1 MKRLFSF
8 VGVMGTVLLAS
19 AQLTGISIENVFEHN
34 GTVGDIPAG
43 YTTYRI
49 YAQLT
54 NELDFVSAIYG
65 DDSAPMSLQSTG
77 NIYQTPLGGLIG
89 TDINSAFFFGFPE
102 LEYDSWFTVDAEF
115 AGDGLGEIGSA
126 VAPGSQAFTDFENG
140 QGFLVN
146 DAFGASW
153 FTTFACAQELDDLTA
168 CAEGRIGFAGDD
180 LKVLIAQITTN
191 GDLTGIFNLQVFPNG
206 IQAEAAY
213 NTGLTFSS
221 SVGAVFGCTDEDA
234 TNYDNTATEDDGSC
248 TYPCALQ
255 FIENSLTV
263 TSPTCAGGNDGA
275 IQIQA
280 EGAQISDDFYI
291 DNNPIAQNFGN
302 FSVLVSGL
310 HTLYV
315 YDGAGCVD
323 SLEVD
328 IPATA
333 PLVITAELTTP
344 VTCHND
350 SDGEITISGTT
361 GGSGD
366 YEYSISSNPGFTSS
380 TTFSGLGGDIVVGA
394 VYQFVVQDVQTGCI
408 SEPQPSTVQ
417 TGAPANTPGVYVS
430 NPTPVNVFLGQA
442 GVPADLWIGNAT
454 CFDQANGEIYLTATG
469 GSNLGFEYSV
479 DGINYAPSPIPVSGG
494 TFSVMARESNG
505 CMGTL
510 EDDVVVGPDPIVVN
524 AAAQAETC
532 VGDNNGEVS
541 WTPTGGTGA
550 YTYTVDEEVVTGVSA
565 AGLEPGTYD
574 VTVTDANT
582 CSVTETV
589 EVEAAVAINVS
600 TSVTDASCFGGNDG
614 VIVVNA
620 TGGSGTF
627 QYSEDGTN
635 YLQNNEFTGLT
646 AGAYTVFVQ
655 DQFGCIENGSATVGE
670 AEEIVVTATIST
682 GSATGEGT
690 IDVFVEGGTLP
701 FEYEWIGEGVSGLT
715 TQDLDSIS
723 TGTYIVEVTDANG
736 CSTVETFDITTD
748 IREIEAGVIATVYP
762 NPSQGLF
769 TVDIVGGFQGQ
780 VQYFVVDARGRQ
792 FTSGQW
798 NGLDGFFRTQLDLSN
813 AEAGM
818 YRLVMLANGR
828 PTSMQLVKTQ

>member
-1 MKRLFSF
+1 MEKSQSQEPLEAVVIMSIRFHRIPVLHRQPRL
-8 VGVMGTVLLAS
+8 G
-19 AQLTGISIENVFEHN
+19 
-34 GTVGDIPAG
+34 
-43 YTTYRI
+43 
-49 YAQLT
+49 
-54 NELDFVSAIYG
+54 
-65 DDSAPMSLQSTG
+65 
-77 NIYQTPLGGLIG
+77 LGGG
-89 TDINSAFFFGFPE
+89 NS
-102 LEYDSWFTVDAEF
+102 
-115 AGDGLGEIGSA
+115 
-126 VAPGSQAFTDFENG
+126 
-140 QGFLVN
+140 
-146 DAFGASW
+146 
-153 FTTFACAQELDDLTA
+153 
-168 CAEGRIGFAGDD
+168 
-180 LKVLIAQITTN
+180 
-191 GDLTGIFNLQVFPNG
+191 
-206 IQAEAAY
+206 
-213 NTGLTFSS
+213 
-221 SVGAVFGCTDEDA
+221 
-234 TNYDNTATEDDGSC
+234 
-248 TYPCALQ
+248 
-255 FIENSLTV
+255 
-263 TSPTCAGGNDGA
+263 
-275 IQIQA
+275 
-280 EGAQISDDFYI
+280 
-291 DNNPIAQNFGN
+291 
-302 FSVLVSGL
+302 
-310 HTLYV
+310 
-315 YDGAGCVD
+315 
-323 SLEVD
+323 
-328 IPATA
+328 
-333 PLVITAELTTP
+333 
-344 VTCHND
+344 
-350 SDGEITISGTT
+350 TT
-361 GGSGD
+361 GG
-366 YEYSISSNPGFTSS
+366 NN
-380 TTFSGLGGDIVVGA
+380 
-394 VYQFVVQDVQTGCI
+394 QFIVQDVRTGCI
-408 SEPQPSTVQ
+408 MIATFNCPNRNAYQIQRCLCVQPHTSQRVFGT
-417 TGAPANTPGVYVS
+417 TWRP
-430 NPTPVNVFLGQA
+430 NP
-442 GVPADLWIGNAT
+442 WIDAT
-454 CFDQANGEIYLTATG
+454 CFDVANGEIYLIATG
-469 GSNLGFEYSV
+469 GSNSVGFEYSV

-510 EDDVVVGPDPIVVN
+510 EDDVVVGPDPILVN

-550 YTYTVDEEVVTGVSA
+550 YTYAVDDEVVTGVSA

-600 TSVTDASCFGGNDG
+600 TNVTDASCFGGNDG

-620 TGGSGTF
+620 SGGAGTF

-655 DQFGCIENGSATVGE
+655 DQFGCTENGSATVGE